1 MRDYK
6 LKSSGLQPHVYAQ
19 VVAIVKGYE
28 SMKTE
33 YEDILQ
39 RQNSVFLNGQ
49 PKGSRIADRTSRDAA
64 KRADLSEK
72 IEAIDQA
79 ISSIPEEYRKGIWNN
94 AVHGTPYPDE
104 AHRSTYWRYKAKI
117 FQDIA
122 KRMYWI

>member
-1 MRDYK
+1 MD
-6 LKSSGLQPHVYAQ
+6 S
-19 VVAIVKGYE
+19 
-28 SMKTE
+28 
-33 YEDILQ
+33 
-39 RQNSVFLNGQ
+39 

-104 AHRSTYWRYKAKI
+104 AHRSTYWRYKAK
-117 FQDIA
+117 FFSGYSETYVLDI
-122 KRMYWI
+122 KVMLQHRGS

>member
-49 PKGSRIADRTSRDAA
+49 PK
-64 KRADLSEK
+64 
-72 IEAIDQA
+72 
-79 ISSIPEEYRKGIWNN
+79 
-94 AVHGTPYPDE
+94 
-104 AHRSTYWRYKAKI
+104 
-117 FQDIA
+117 
-122 KRMYWI
+122 